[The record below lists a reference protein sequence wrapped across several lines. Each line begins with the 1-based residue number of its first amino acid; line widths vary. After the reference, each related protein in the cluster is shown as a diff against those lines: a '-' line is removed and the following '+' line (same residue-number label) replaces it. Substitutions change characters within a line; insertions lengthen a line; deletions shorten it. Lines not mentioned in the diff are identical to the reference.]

1 MRQDLQDVFSEWLM
15 KGIEKGYK
23 RDLEIR
29 KCPFREGESM
39 IIFTQS
45 NMHNNGTGNR
55 ITLSRVFHTWGQS
68 TQKINSKDDI
78 YRLKNLYHDME
89 VEFEE
94 LRDYEG
100 EEQFYGLSA

>member
-39 IIFTQS
+39 IVFTQS
-45 NMHNNGTGNR
+45 NMHTFGIGNR

-68 TQKINSKDDI
+68 TQKPNSKDDI
-78 YRLKNLYHDME
+78 YRLKKLFEDLE
-89 VEFEE
+89 ADFEE

-100 EEQFYGLSA
+100 EEHFFGLSA